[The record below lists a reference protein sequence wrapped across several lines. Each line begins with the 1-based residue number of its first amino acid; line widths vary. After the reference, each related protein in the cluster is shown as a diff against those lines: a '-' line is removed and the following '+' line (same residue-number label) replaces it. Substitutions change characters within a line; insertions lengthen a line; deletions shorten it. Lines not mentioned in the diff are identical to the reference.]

1 MEWGLRTMV
10 GLLGYNFCLDGNCLD
25 PIPTSANEI
34 TSTQLQN
41 GIFSHF
47 NTSKDVTGNYSYVVP
62 TEWDFDTIMDANFE
76 NNIGAG
82 NLSEI
87 TKDITSIRIK
97 RREKGTFDWV
107 TIKEIPISGI
117 EDFSFIFTDN
127 LASNFTQYEYA
138 YVPVIEQT
146 EGNYTI
152 EEVYSKFKG
161 VFICDV
167 NTIYKFYAD
176 IEYGS
181 TDSVQKIG
189 TYEPFGR
196 KYPVMVS
203 NGLLGY
209 DTGTVSALIV
219 PKNFS
224 ETHEFDRQAI
234 TKERN
239 TLFKWL
245 TNKKPKMLKDWNSSE
260 WLCIITGNPQTDY
273 ESNYGMGI
281 QRMTA
286 EWTQTGDPKVKADL
300 YANGLIPRED

>member
-1 MEWGLRTMV
+1 MI
-10 GLLGYNFCLDGNCLD
+10 GLLGYNFCSDGNALD
-25 PIPTSANEI
+25 PMPTSVNNI
-34 TSTQLQN
+34 TTTTIQN
-41 GIFSHF
+41 GIYDHFYAGYDVASEYSHAL
-47 NTSKDVTGNYSYVVP
+47 P
-62 TEWDFDTIMDANFE
+62 TAWDFNTIMDCNFE
-76 NNIGAG
+76 NNISAG
-82 NLSEI
+82 NIDDL
-87 TKDITSIRIK
+87 TSNISGVKIK
-97 RREKGTFDWV
+97 RREKGTFDWT
-107 TIKEIPISGI
+107 TIKEIAVTSI
-117 EDFSFIFTDN
+117 DDLSFIFTDN
-127 LASNFTQYEYA
+127 LASNYTQYEYA
-138 YVPVIEQT
+138 YVPITGQT
-146 EGNYTI
+146 EGSYTVS
-152 EEVYSKFKG
+152 EVYSKFKG

-260 WLCIITGNPQTDY
+260 WLCIVTGNPQTDY

>member
-1 MEWGLRTMV
+1 MI
-10 GLLGYNFCLDGNCLD
+10 GLLGYNFCSDGNALD
-25 PIPTSANEI
+25 PMPTSVNNI
-34 TSTQLQN
+34 TTTTIQN
-41 GIFSHF
+41 GIYDHFYAGYDVASEYSHAL
-47 NTSKDVTGNYSYVVP
+47 P
-62 TEWDFDTIMDANFE
+62 TAWDFNTIMDCNFE
-76 NNIGAG
+76 NNISAG
-82 NLSEI
+82 NIDDL
-87 TKDITSIRIK
+87 TSNISGVKIK
-97 RREKGTFDWV
+97 RREKGTFDWT
-107 TIKEIPISGI
+107 TIKEIAVTSI
-117 EDFSFIFTDN
+117 DDLSFIFTDN
-127 LASNFTQYEYA
+127 LASNYTQYEYA
-138 YVPVIEQT
+138 YVPITGQT
-146 EGNYTI
+146 EGSYTVS
-152 EEVYSKFKG
+152 EVYSKFKG

>member
-1 MEWGLRTMV
+1 MIS
-10 GLLGYNFCLDGNCLD
+10 LLGYNFCSDGNALD
-25 PIPTSANEI
+25 PMPTSVNNI
-34 TSTQLQN
+34 TTTTIQN
-41 GIFSHF
+41 GIYDHFYAGYDVVSDYSHAL
-47 NTSKDVTGNYSYVVP
+47 P
-62 TEWDFDTIMDANFE
+62 TAWDFNTIMDCNFE
-76 NNIGAG
+76 DNISAG
-82 NLSEI
+82 NIDDL
-87 TKDITSIRIK
+87 TSNVSGIKIK
-97 RREKGTFDWV
+97 RREKGTFDWT
-107 TIKEIPISGI
+107 TIKEITVTSI
-117 EDFSFIFTDN
+117 DDLSFIFTDN
-127 LASNFTQYEYA
+127 LASNYTQYEYA
-138 YVPVIEQT
+138 YVPITGQT
-146 EGNYTI
+146 EGSYTVS
-152 EEVYSKFKG
+152 EVYSKFKG

-219 PKNFS
+219 PKNFTK
-224 ETHEFDRQAI
+224 THEFDRQAI

-245 TNKKPKMLKDWNSSE
+245 TNKKPKILKDWNGFFTI
-260 WLCIITGNPQTDY
+260 CIVTGNPQTDY
-273 ESNYGMGI
+273 ESNYSMGI

-286 EWTQTGDPKVKADL
+286 EWTQTGDPKEKADL

>member
-1 MEWGLRTMV
+1 MI
-10 GLLGYNFCLDGNCLD
+10 GLLGYNFCSDGNALD
-25 PIPTSANEI
+25 PMPTSVNNI
-34 TSTQLQN
+34 TTTTIQN
-41 GIFSHF
+41 GIYDHF
-47 NTSKDVTGNYSYVVP
+47 YVGYDVTSEYSHALP
-62 TEWDFDTIMDANFE
+62 TAWDFNTIMDCNFE
-76 NNIGAG
+76 NNISAG
-82 NLSEI
+82 NIDDL
-87 TKDITSIRIK
+87 TSNISGVKIK
-97 RREKGTFDWV
+97 RREKGTFDWT
-107 TIKEIPISGI
+107 TIKEIAVTSI
-117 EDFSFIFTDN
+117 DDLSFIFTDN
-127 LASNFTQYEYA
+127 LASNYTQYEYA
-138 YVPVIEQT
+138 YVPITGQT
-146 EGNYTI
+146 EGSYTVS
-152 EEVYSKFKG
+152 EVYSKFKG

-260 WLCIITGNPQTDY
+260 WLCIVTGNPQTDY

-286 EWTQTGDPKVKADL
+286 EWTQTGDPKEKSDL

>member
-1 MEWGLRTMV
+1 MI
-10 GLLGYNFCLDGNCLD
+10 GLLGYNFCSDGNALD
-25 PIPTSANEI
+25 PMPTSVNGI
-34 TSTQLQN
+34 TTTIIQN
-41 GIFSHF
+41 GIYDHF
-47 NTSKDVTGNYSYVVP
+47 YAGSNVTSDYNHALP
-62 TEWDFDTIMDANFE
+62 TEWDFTTIMDCNFE
-76 NNIGAG
+76 GNISAG
-82 NLSEI
+82 NIDDL
-87 TKDITSIRIK
+87 TSNISSVKIK
-97 RREKGTFDWV
+97 RREKGTFDWT
-107 TIKEIPISGI
+107 TIKEITVTGV
-117 EDFSFIFTDN
+117 DDLSFIFTDN
-127 LASNFTQYEYA
+127 LASNYTQYEYA
-138 YVPVIEQT
+138 YVPIAGQT
-146 EGNYTI
+146 EGSYTTS
-152 EEVYSKFKG
+152 EVYSKFKG

-234 TKERN
+234 TTERN

-245 TNKKPKMLKDWNSSE
+245 TNKKPKMLKDWNGGE
-260 WLCIITGNPQTDY
+260 WLIQITGNPQTDY

-286 EWTQTGDPKVKADL
+286 EWVQTGDPKEKADL

>member
-1 MEWGLRTMV
+1 MT

-25 PIPTSANEI
+25 PMPTSANGI
-34 TSTQLQN
+34 TSSKVKN
-41 GIFSHF
+41 GIFSHY
-47 NTSKDVTGNYSYVVP
+47 NVSSDVTGNYSYVVP
-62 TEWDFDTIMDANFE
+62 TAWDLNTIMDANFE

-82 NLSEI
+82 TLGEL
-87 TKDITSIRIK
+87 TKNITSVRIK

-107 TIKEIPISGI
+107 TIKEIPIRGI

-138 YVPVIEQT
+138 YVPVMGQV

>member
-1 MEWGLRTMV
+1 MI
-10 GLLGYNFCLDGNCLD
+10 GLLGYNFCSDGNALD
-25 PIPTSANEI
+25 PMPTSVNNI
-34 TSTQLQN
+34 TTTTIQN
-41 GIFSHF
+41 GIYNHFYAGYDVASEYSHAF
-47 NTSKDVTGNYSYVVP
+47 P
-62 TEWDFDTIMDANFE
+62 TAWDFNTIMDCNFE
-76 NNIGAG
+76 NNISAG
-82 NLSEI
+82 NIDDL
-87 TKDITSIRIK
+87 TSNISGVKIK
-97 RREKGTFDWV
+97 RREKSTFDWT
-107 TIKEIPISGI
+107 TIKEIAVTSI
-117 EDFSFIFTDN
+117 DDLSFIFTDN
-127 LASNFTQYEYA
+127 LASNYTQYEYA
-138 YVPVIEQT
+138 YVPITGQT
-146 EGNYTI
+146 EGSYTVS
-152 EEVYSKFKG
+152 EVYSKFKG

-260 WLCIITGNPQTDY
+260 WLCIVTGNPQTDY

>member
-1 MEWGLRTMV
+1 MI
-10 GLLGYNFCLDGNCLD
+10 GLLGYNFCSDANAID
-25 PIPTSANEI
+25 PMPTAVNKI
-34 TSTQLQN
+34 TSTKLQR
-41 GIFSHF
+41 GIFAHM
-47 NTSKDVTGNYSYVVP
+47 NATSDVTSEYSTALP
-62 TEWDFDTIMDANFE
+62 TEWDFNTIMDCNF
-76 NNIGAG
+76 NDNVGAG
-82 NLSEI
+82 NMGEI
-87 TKDITSIRIK
+87 TKDVTSIRIK
-97 RREKGTFDWV
+97 RREKGTFDWI
-107 TIKEIPISGI
+107 TIKEIAINTI
-117 EDFSFIFTDN
+117 DDFSFIFTDN
-127 LASNFTQYEYA
+127 LASNYTQYEYA
-138 YVPVIEQT
+138 YVPVMNQI
-146 EGNYTI
+146 EGNYTT

-161 VFICDV
+161 VFLCDV

-209 DTGTVSALIV
+209 DTGTVSALV
-219 PKNFS
+219 APKDFHK
-224 ETHEFDRQAI
+224 THEFDRVAI

-239 TLFKWL
+239 ALFKWL
-245 TNKKPKMLKDWNSSE
+245 TNKKPKILKDWNGFFVI
-260 WLCIITGNPQTDY
+260 CIVTGNPQTDY

-286 EWTQTGDPKVKADL
+286 EWTQTGDPKEKADL